1 MKEDLAGIQLRLRA
15 LEPEDLDFLYSIEND
30 ESLWDF
36 GCANVPYSKY
46 SLNNYIL
53 NGTCDIFADKQ
64 MRLLMENGERMPVGL
79 IDLFNFEPK
88 HLRAEVGIVVAKNY
102 RHSGYGHRALQ
113 QIVAYARHT
122 LHLHQLYV
130 IVDNE
135 NTYSK
140 KLFEGVGFT
149 VGATLK
155 DWVLKDNHY
164 VDAVMMHF
172 FL

>member
-1 MKEDLAGIQLRLRA
+1 MILNKPGQTLRLRA
-15 LEPEDLDFLYSIEND
+15 LELEDLDFLYSIEND

-46 SLNNYIL
+46 SLNNYII
-53 NGTCDIFADKQ
+53 NGTCDIYADKQ
-64 MRLLMENGERMPVGL
+64 VRLLMENEEGKSVGL

-88 HLRAEVGIVVAKNY
+88 HLRAEVGIVVAREFRNQ
-102 RHSGYGHRALQ
+102 GYGYEALK
-113 QIVAYARHT
+113 QIIAYGKHT

-140 KLFEGVGFT
+140 KLFESAGFT
-149 VGATLK
+149 MQARLK
-155 DWVLKDNHY
+155 DWVMRDNHY
-164 VDAVMMHF
+164 RDAVVMQF